1 MATRLFPYQNS
12 KNKTRN
18 SMKLNINCN
27 ERIEKNP
34 VTKDWLELTKKF
46 DHTSDYFKIYTG
58 LLDKRNSI
66 VAKIGPN
73 KLEEEYATAKKLTLP
88 TFISFN
94 CIFKCLDDFS
104 KLNSLTREVCKKE
117 GEPIT
122 VIIMPYMTEGRIDFW
137 QWDRSK
143 FSLMKN
149 IIKHVFLSLIYSKN
163 TLGFIHRDLHL
174 GNVLMKKS
182 KRKEISYGD
191 FGTLEV
197 MGFLPVIMDFEKSH
211 FIENYD
217 RITYE
222 DLNNFLS
229 LMSSQCDVKFDC
241 HIIVKFLEKL
251 VIEERIISVNDSN
264 KIMDY
269 IDNLQIRYV
278 NSEVPPLPDWLKPQK
293 V

>member
-1 MATRLFPYQNS
+1 
-12 KNKTRN
+12 
-18 SMKLNINCN
+18 MKLNIDCK

-58 LLDKRNSI
+58 LIDKRNNI

-73 KLEEEYATAKKLTLP
+73 KLEEEYAIAKKLESLKLP

-94 CIFKCLDDFS
+94 CIFRCLDDFS
-104 KLNSLTREVCKKE
+104 RLNNLTKEVCKKD
-117 GEPIT
+117 GESIT

-137 QWDRSK
+137 HWDRSN
-143 FSLMKN
+143 FDIMKN
-149 IIKHVFLSLIYSKN
+149 VIKHVCLTLIYSKN

-182 KRKEISYGD
+182 KQTEISYGN

-211 FIENYD
+211 FIEKYD
-217 RITYE
+217 RIIYE
-222 DLNNFLS
+222 DLVNYIS
-229 LMSSQCDVKFDC
+229 LMSHQCHVKFDC
-241 HIIVKFLEKL
+241 NGIVKFLEKL
-251 VIEERIISVNDSN
+251 VIEERPISVNDSN
-264 KIMDY
+264 KILDY
-269 IDNLQIRYV
+269 IDKLQIRYV
-278 NSEVPPLPDWLKPQK
+278 QSEVPPLPDWLKPQK
-293 V
+293 T